1 LLKFCKAKVSKTAI
15 FGSIILIF
23 ANETTFTPLF
33 FLPCQYFIRPALKPG
48 FDKKE
53 YLQLLYAYSRW
64 GDSAF
69 YSKIP
74 ESKIYK
80 KKNRRYRSEE
90 MGLENSWEMY
100 ETPTQSVISIRA
112 TTNNPTSWM
121 GNFYAAMV
129 PAVGKIQLNDTL
141 CFDYHFADNP
151 KAAVHV
157 GWTLATGYLMPDIL
171 DKVRKSYAKGKREF
185 LVFGHSQGAGIAYL
199 GDGAIAALPANGRA
213 TQETSRFKTY
223 CSAAP
228 KPGNLY
234 FRLRL

>member
-33 FLPCQYFIRPALKPG
+33 FCLANISFGQPLKPG

-90 MGLENSWEMY
+90 MGLENSWKCMRRPHNRSSVSAPQPTTQRVGWAISTLRWFRQSEN
-100 ETPTQSVISIRA
+100 PTQ
-112 TTNNPTSWM
+112 
-121 GNFYAAMV
+121 
-129 PAVGKIQLNDTL
+129 
-141 CFDYHFADNP
+141 
-151 KAAVHV
+151 
-157 GWTLATGYLMPDIL
+157 
-171 DKVRKSYAKGKREF
+171 
-185 LVFGHSQGAGIAYL
+185 
-199 GDGAIAALPANGRA
+199 
-213 TQETSRFKTY
+213 
-223 CSAAP
+223 
-228 KPGNLY
+228 
-234 FRLRL
+234 

>member
-33 FLPCQYFIRPALKPG
+33 FCLANISFGQPLKPG

-129 PAVGKIQLNDTL
+129 PAVGKSNSMIRFVLTTILPTTLKPPYTWAGHSPRVTL
-141 CFDYHFADNP
+141 CP
-151 KAAVHV
+151 
-157 GWTLATGYLMPDIL
+157 I
-171 DKVRKSYAKGKREF
+171 F
-185 LVFGHSQGAGIAYL
+185 LI
-199 GDGAIAALPANGRA
+199 R
-213 TQETSRFKTY
+213 
-223 CSAAP
+223 
-228 KPGNLY
+228 
-234 FRLRL
+234 